1 MPDKI
6 QILNLQ
12 DKINST
18 KETRQCNNMM
28 NKDISQIIKMM
39 FMEIQSK
46 EMNGIIFKVK

>member
-12 DKINST
+12 DKINSMQ
-18 KETRQCNNMM
+18 ETRQCNNMM
-28 NKDISQIIKMM
+28 NKDIFQKIKMM

-46 EMNGIIFKVK
+46 GMNGIIFKVK